1 MFFFLILSL
10 QEPDQL
16 RLIWRLCGTPDKN
29 NWVAASDLPLYTTL
43 KPPESLPRR
52 VQQKLGA
59 LTTDRKG
66 FFSKEALELLDRLLT
81 LDPEKRCT
89 AGEALDSDYFWT
101 DPMPTPK
108 EKLPHYPA
116 CFEWTKK
123 KLQKV
128 AATAKDA
135 APPQKKHKN

>member
-1 MFFFLILSL
+1 M
-10 QEPDQL
+10 
-16 RLIWRLCGTPDKN
+16 IWRLCGTPDKN

-52 VQQKLGA
+52 VQQKLGS

-81 LDPEKRCT
+81 LDPEQRCT

-101 DPMPTPK
+101 DPMPTQK

-123 KLQKV
+123 KLQKG
-128 AATAKDA
+128 AKDAAAAA